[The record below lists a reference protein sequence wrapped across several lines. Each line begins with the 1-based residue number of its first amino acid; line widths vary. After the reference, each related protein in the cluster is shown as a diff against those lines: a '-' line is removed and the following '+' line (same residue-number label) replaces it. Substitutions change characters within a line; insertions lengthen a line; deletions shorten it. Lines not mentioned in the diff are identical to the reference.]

1 MTAQP
6 WLDPVIELIQ
16 QEIALS
22 TEITSMLNQEQEALL
37 HRDAPLLAQHNQQKN
52 TLLIALD
59 NKHSQLLDIIS
70 QELSLAKESLIAD
83 QWLQG
88 ITDQRK
94 NEVSRL
100 WHDLHKQL
108 QTLKLKNQQNGL
120 SLNRMVS
127 RSRFLLRLLTGQ
139 TQASTYDA
147 HGMESNSRQG
157 SLGKA

>member
-22 TEITSMLNQEQEALL
+22 SAITTTLSQEQEALL

-52 TLLIALD
+52 TLLIDLD
-59 NKHSQLLDIIS
+59 DKHSQLLELIS
-70 QELSLAKESLIAD
+70 EALAQPKEALFAG
-83 QWLQG
+83 QWLQA
-88 ITDQRK
+88 ITDPRK
-94 NEVSRL
+94 EEISRL
-100 WHDLHKQL
+100 WQQLHDQL
-108 QTLKLKNQQNGL
+108 QTLKQKNQQNGL

-127 RSRFLLRLLTGQ
+127 RSRFLLKLLTGQ
-139 TQASTYDA
+139 TEASTYDA